1 MRLPRSLMKRM
12 NFSWKVSFTLLV
24 AGVFS
29 ACKTPEPRDP
39 RESIPE
45 DKEYYNEALGFSLRY
60 PNLLNLKVE
69 EKEGTDV
76 AGIALML
83 QYPGND
89 FTVFELTTRN
99 PGWKERLRKH
109 LVAGS
114 EMKEDIGGLEAEGF
128 DIQLTEEDD
137 EGPNEGTRKRV
148 ILEHL
153 DRLYV
158 FTGRGETFDEVLR
171 SFALIEAK
179 DEAKDEATKS
189 LEQSPAN

>member
-1 MRLPRSLMKRM
+1 MRRPRSLMKRM
-12 NFSWKVSFTLLV
+12 NFSRKVSFTLLV

-39 RESIPE
+39 REAIPE
-45 DKEYYNEALGFSLRY
+45 DKGYYNEALGFSLRY

-69 EKEGTDV
+69 EKEGADV
-76 AGIALML
+76 SGIILKL
-83 QYPGND
+83 QYPGNE
-89 FTVFELTTRN
+89 FTVFELITR
-99 PGWKERLRKH
+99 PVGWSERLRKH

-114 EMKEDIGGLEAEGF
+114 ERKEDIGGLEAEGF
-128 DIQLTEEDD
+128 DIQLPEED
-137 EGPNEGTRKRV
+137 ESANEGTRKRV

-179 DEAKDEATKS
+179 DEATKS